1 MTSNIF
7 EQIKEQKE
15 RLLSF
20 ASKAHEY
27 GWIDDERERQI
38 KEKLNSDIL
47 TIGVIGQMKCG
58 KSTFLNAFVFE
69 DDILPSATTPMTAAL
84 SVITYGEDPA
94 VIAEFYT
101 KDEWLEQKMLA
112 CQSPDGLSDFEASK
126 IKAAKE
132 LVGKSCSIQNDIEN
146 YLGKT
151 QKDDLKNIIEYVGA
165 DGKFVSITKAVKIFY
180 PKECLKGVEIVDTPG
195 FNDPIVSR
203 ELRTKEFLKKADVV
217 VMMLYAGRPFD
228 RTDRTILFENVK
240 QCGIGKVLIGVN
252 KYDIPYEKGEMPDA
266 IKQYV
271 VDQLKEESRLCHDES
286 LLEILKNSDP
296 ILLSAE
302 MGLLSEL
309 PMERIMANDSYRHA
323 FVRYTGP
330 DYIDENGNKVETMGI
345 PVNRLREMSHMDI
358 LAEAIKKMVEQEK
371 YDVLLKKP
379 LNAIFAA
386 GSKQKE
392 DLEISL
398 SQIEAEIKVL
408 NVPDD
413 ELEEKERNLS
423 KAEKRL
429 EHKIEGLGDDLNIS
443 AKEIARKGKNDL
455 EDSLDSCCKKLE
467 QVVDTVGRFGNF
479 ENIVPRL
486 DQIIN
491 DFDTRTSKRLIENL
505 AGEMKRKIV
514 SVTRDFY
521 IEAEEVLAKY
531 LPETD
536 SREFVKEIERCVNI
550 DIEDDSIFKPSDS
563 ESDDDTSWLDVIGGM
578 FRGFLQGF
586 TFGGSE
592 VIFRGINHNEVKNN
606 FLSLINSMRSNFD
619 PQPYVDTIT
628 NSKDQVVS
636 TIKDKFINELIN
648 PLQEMV
654 SEFRAHLDERESRL
668 ATAQQKRDELQNR
681 VKEINEQI
689 STMKAMM

>member
-1 MTSNIF
+1 MSNNIF
-7 EQIKEQKE
+7 EHFQEQKE
-15 RLLSF
+15 RLISF

-27 GWIDDERERQI
+27 GWIDDERESQI

-69 DDILPSATTPMTAAL
+69 NDILPSATTPMTAAL
-84 SVITYGEDPA
+84 SVITYGEEPS

-112 CQSPDGLSDFEASK
+112 SQSLEGLSDFEAAK

-132 LVGKSCSIQNDIEN
+132 LVGKSGPIQDDIEK

-151 QKDDLKNIIEYVGA
+151 QKDELNNIIEYVGA

-180 PKECLKGVEIVDTPG
+180 PKEYLKGVEIVDTPG

-228 RTDRTILFENVK
+228 RTDRTILFENIK

-271 VDQLKEESRLCHDES
+271 VEQLKEESRQCHDDS
-286 LLEILKNSDP
+286 LLDILKNSDP

-309 PMERIMANDSYRHA
+309 PMEKITGSERYNHA
-323 FVRYTGP
+323 FTRYAK
-330 DYIDENGNKVETMGI
+330 ELGI
-345 PVNRLREMSHMDI
+345 SGQLQLREMSHMDI
-358 LAEAIKKMVEQEK
+358 LADAIKIMVEQEK
-371 YDVLLKKP
+371 YYVLLKKP
-379 LNAIFAA
+379 INAILAA

-392 DLEISL
+392 DMEISL

-408 NVPDD
+408 NAPED
-413 ELEEKERNLS
+413 ELEEKERNIS

-429 EHKIEGLGDDLNIS
+429 GHKIEGLGDDLNLS

-455 EDSLDSCCKKLE
+455 EDALDSCCKKLE
-467 QVVDTVGRFGNF
+467 QVVDTVGRFKSF

-521 IEAEEVLAKY
+521 IDAEEVLAKY

-550 DIEDDSIFKPSDS
+550 DIEDDSIFKPSDF
-563 ESDDDTSWLDVIGGM
+563 EYGDDTSWLDFIGGILD
-578 FRGFLQGF
+578 GL
-586 TFGGSE
+586 TFGSLG
-592 VIFRGINHNEVKNN
+592 VLARGIDHNSIKNKLLN
-606 FLSLINSMRSNFD
+606 YINSIRKDFD
-619 PQPYVDTIT
+619 AQPYVDTIT
-628 NSKDQVVS
+628 NSKEKVILI
-636 TIKDKFINELIN
+636 IKDKFINELIK
-648 PLQEMV
+648 PLQKMV
-654 SEFRAHLDERESRL
+654 AEYREHLDERESRL
-668 ATAQQKRDELQNR
+668 ATALQKRDELQNR

>member
-1 MTSNIF
+1 MSNNIF
-7 EQIKEQKE
+7 EHFQEQKG

-38 KEKLNSDIL
+38 QEKLNSDIL

-69 DDILPSATTPMTAAL
+69 NDILPAATTPMTAAL
-84 SVITYGEDPA
+84 SVITYGEEPGI
-94 VIAEFYT
+94 IAEFYT

-112 CQSPDGLSDFEASK
+112 SQSIEGLSDFEASK

-132 LVGKSCSIQNDIEN
+132 LVGKSGHIQNDIEN

-151 QKDDLKNIIEYVGA
+151 QKDDLNNIIEYVGA

-180 PKECLKGVEIVDTPG
+180 PKEYLKGVEIVDTPG

-228 RTDRTILFENVK
+228 NTDRTILFENVK

-252 KYDIPYEKGEMPDA
+252 KYDIPYEKGDMPDA

-271 VDQLKEESRLCHDES
+271 VEQLKEESRQCHDES
-286 LLEILKNSDP
+286 LLDILKTSDP

-309 PMERIMANDSYRHA
+309 PMEKITSNERYHHA
-323 FVRYTGP
+323 FTRYAK
-330 DYIDENGNKVETMGI
+330 ELGI
-345 PVNRLREMSHMDI
+345 SGQSQLREMSRMDA
-358 LAEAIKKMVEQEK
+358 LADAIKKMVEQEK

-392 DLEISL
+392 DLELSL
-398 SQIEAEIKVL
+398 SQVGAEIKVL
-408 NVPDD
+408 NSPED
-413 ELEEKERNLS
+413 ELEEKELNLS

-429 EHKIEGLGDDLNIS
+429 ERKIEGLGDDLNLS
-443 AKEIARKGKNDL
+443 AKEIARRGKNDL
-455 EDSLDSCCKKLE
+455 VDALDSCCKKLE
-467 QVVDTVGRFGNF
+467 QVVDNVGRFGNF
-479 ENIVPRL
+479 ENIGPRL
-486 DQIIN
+486 DQI
-491 DFDTRTSKRLIENL
+491 FDEFNTRTSKRIIENL

-521 IEAEEVLAKY
+521 LEAEEILAKY

-563 ESDDDTSWLDVIGGM
+563 ESEEDTSLFDVIGE
-578 FRGFLQGF
+578 FFYNFLKGA
-586 TFGGSE
+586 TFGGAE
-592 VIFRGINHNEVKNN
+592 LILRGINHNEVKNKI
-606 FLSLINSMRSNFD
+606 LSNINSIRTNFN

-628 NSKDQVVS
+628 NSKDNVVS
-636 TIKDKFINELIN
+636 TIKDKFMNELIK

-654 SEFRAHLDERESRL
+654 SEFREHLDERESRL
-668 ATAQQKRDELQNR
+668 AMAQQKRDELQNR
-681 VKEINEQI
+681 VREINEQI

>member
-1 MTSNIF
+1 MSNNIF
-7 EQIKEQKE
+7 EHFQEQKE
-15 RLLSF
+15 RLISF

-27 GWIDDERERQI
+27 GWIDDERESQI

-69 DDILPSATTPMTAAL
+69 NDILPSATTPMTAAL
-84 SVITYGEDPA
+84 SVITYGEEPS

-112 CQSPDGLSDFEASK
+112 SQSLEGLSDFEASK

-132 LVGKSCSIQNDIEN
+132 LVGKSGSIQNDIEN

-151 QKDDLKNIIEYVGA
+151 QKDDLNNIIEYVGA
-165 DGKFVSITKAVKIFY
+165 NGKFVSITKAVKIFY
-180 PKECLKGVEIVDTPG
+180 PKEYLKGVEIVDTPG

-217 VMMLYAGRPFD
+217 IMMLYAGRPFD

-252 KYDIPYEKGEMPDA
+252 KYDIPYQKGDTPDE

-271 VDQLKEESRLCHDES
+271 IDQLKEESRHCGNDTFLD
-286 LLEILKNSDP
+286 LLKNSGP

-309 PMERIMANDSYRHA
+309 PLAKIENNESYLHA
-323 FVRYTGP
+323 FKRYTGP
-330 DYIDENGNKVETMGI
+330 DYYDAEGKLVETIGI
-345 PVNRLREMSHMDI
+345 PYGQLREMSHLDV
-358 LAEAIKKMVEQEK
+358 LADTVKKMVELEK

-379 LNAIFAA
+379 INAIFAA

-392 DLEISL
+392 DLELSL

-408 NVPDD
+408 NTPED

-429 EHKIEGLGDDLNIS
+429 EHKIEGLGDDLNLS
-443 AKEIARKGKNDL
+443 AKEIARKGKNNL
-455 EDSLDSCCKKLE
+455 EDALDSCCKKLE
-467 QVVDTVGRFGNF
+467 QVVDTVGRFGDF
-479 ENIVPRL
+479 ENIKPRL

-491 DFDTRTSKRLIENL
+491 EFDTRTSKRLIENL
-505 AGEMKRKIV
+505 AGEMKRKII
-514 SVTRDFY
+514 SVTGSFY
-521 IEAEEVLAKY
+521 NDAEEVLAKY

-536 SREFVKEIERCVNI
+536 SREFVKEIERSVNI
-550 DIEDDSIFKPSDS
+550 DIEDDSIFKPSNS
-563 ESDDDTSWLDVIGGM
+563 ESDDDTSWLDVIGGF
-578 FRGFLQGF
+578 FRGVLDSVTLGGF
-586 TFGGSE
+586 E
-592 VIFRGINHNEVKNN
+592 VLVRGLDHNNIKNQILSNIN
-606 FLSLINSMRSNFD
+606 LIRINFD
-619 PQPYVDTIT
+619 AQPYVDTIT
-628 NSKDQVVS
+628 NGKEKVISI
-636 TIKDKFINELIN
+636 IKDKFINELIK

-654 SEFRAHLDERESRL
+654 SEFREHLDERESRL
-668 ATAQQKRDELQNR
+668 ATARQKRDEIQSR

-689 STMKAMM
+689 STMKAMI

>member
-1 MTSNIF
+1 MSNNIF
-7 EQIKEQKE
+7 EHFQEQKE
-15 RLLSF
+15 RLISF

-27 GWIDDERERQI
+27 GWIDDERESQI

-69 DDILPSATTPMTAAL
+69 NDILPSATTPMTAAL
-84 SVITYGEDPA
+84 SVITYGEEPS

-112 CQSPDGLSDFEASK
+112 SQSLEGVSDFEASK

-132 LVGKSCSIQNDIEN
+132 LVGKSGPIQNDIDK

-151 QKDDLKNIIEYVGA
+151 QKDELNNIIEYVGA

-180 PKECLKGVEIVDTPG
+180 PKEYLKGVEIVDTPG

-271 VDQLKEESRLCHDES
+271 VEQLKEESRQCHDDS
-286 LLEILKNSDP
+286 LLDILKNSDP

-309 PMERIMANDSYRHA
+309 PMEKITSSEQYNHA
-323 FVRYTGP
+323 FSRYAK
-330 DYIDENGNKVETMGI
+330 ELGI
-345 PVNRLREMSHMDI
+345 AGQLQLREMSHMDI
-358 LAEAIKKMVEQEK
+358 LADAIKKMVEQEK

-379 LNAIFAA
+379 NNAIFAA

-392 DLEISL
+392 DMELSL

-408 NVPDD
+408 NAPED
-413 ELEEKERNLS
+413 ELEEKERNIS

-429 EHKIEGLGDDLNIS
+429 EHKIEGLGDDLNLS

-455 EDSLDSCCKKLE
+455 EDALDSCCKKLE
-467 QVVDTVGRFGNF
+467 QVVETVGRFGNF

-521 IEAEEVLAKY
+521 IDAEEVLAKY

-536 SREFVKEIERCVNI
+536 SREFVKEIERCANI

-563 ESDDDTSWLDVIGGM
+563 ESEDDTSWLDVIGGM
-578 FRGFLQGF
+578 FRSFLDGF

-592 VIFRGINHNEVKNN
+592 VIFRGINHNEIKNKI
-606 FLSLINSMRSNFD
+606 LSNINLMRSNFD

-628 NSKDQVVS
+628 SSKDRVVA
-636 TIKDKFINELIN
+636 TIKEKFMNELIK
-648 PLQEMV
+648 PLQEMI
-654 SEFRAHLDERESRL
+654 SEFREHLDERESRL

>member
-1 MTSNIF
+1 MSNNIF
-7 EQIKEQKE
+7 EHFQEQKG

-38 KEKLNSDIL
+38 QEKLNSDIL

-69 DDILPSATTPMTAAL
+69 NDILPAATTPMTAAL
-84 SVITYGEDPA
+84 SVITYGEEPGI
-94 VIAEFYT
+94 IAEFYT

-112 CQSPDGLSDFEASK
+112 SQSIEGLSDFEASK

-132 LVGKSCSIQNDIEN
+132 LVGKSGYIQNDIEN

-151 QKDDLKNIIEYVGA
+151 QKDDLNNIIEYVGA

-180 PKECLKGVEIVDTPG
+180 PKEYLKGVEIVDTPG

-252 KYDIPYEKGEMPDA
+252 KYDIPYEKGDMPDA

-271 VDQLKEESRLCHDES
+271 VEQLKEESRQCHDES
-286 LLEILKNSDP
+286 LLDILKTSEP

-309 PMERIMANDSYRHA
+309 PMEKITSNERYHHA
-323 FVRYTGP
+323 FTRYAK
-330 DYIDENGNKVETMGI
+330 ELGI
-345 PVNRLREMSHMDI
+345 SGQSQLREMSCMDA
-358 LAEAIKKMVEQEK
+358 LADAIKKMVEQEK
-371 YDVLLKKP
+371 YEVLLKKP

-392 DLEISL
+392 DLELSL
-398 SQIEAEIKVL
+398 SQVGAEIKVL
-408 NVPDD
+408 NTPED

-429 EHKIEGLGDDLNIS
+429 ERKIEGLGDDLNLS
-443 AKEIARKGKNDL
+443 AKEIARRGKNDL
-455 EDSLDSCCKKLE
+455 VDALDSCCKKLE
-467 QVVDTVGRFGNF
+467 QVVDNVGRFGNF
-479 ENIVPRL
+479 ENIGPRL
-486 DQIIN
+486 DQI
-491 DFDTRTSKRLIENL
+491 FDEFNTRTSKRIIENL

-521 IEAEEVLAKY
+521 LEAEEVLAKY

-563 ESDDDTSWLDVIGGM
+563 ESEEDTSLFDVIGEL
-578 FRGFLQGF
+578 FYNFLKGA

-592 VIFRGINHNEVKNN
+592 LILRGINHNEVKNKI
-606 FLSLINSMRSNFD
+606 LSNINSIRTNFN

-628 NSKDQVVS
+628 NSKDNVVS
-636 TIKDKFINELIN
+636 TIKDKFMNELIK

-654 SEFRAHLDERESRL
+654 SEFREHLDERESRL
-668 ATAQQKRDELQNR
+668 AMAQQKRDELQNR
-681 VKEINEQI
+681 VREINEQI